1 MVSFGTSTQVCF
13 QPVLVCVRADGKL
26 SHEVAAAAVAAEV
39 EAQQAAEDAELAP
52 VLVLIPEARST
63 WAEVA
68 ACMTAVKGDISAR
81 TVERWLEKERK
92 PINLIITRCP
102 SWRLA
107 AGFTAEQRKQVTA
120 FEFQCRNLAEEALN
134 V

>member
-1 MVSFGTSTQVCF
+1 MFLQS
-13 QPVLVCVRADGKL
+13 VLVCARADGKL
-26 SHEVAAAAVAAEV
+26 SHEVAAAAAAAAAEV
-39 EAQQAAEDAELAP
+39 AAQQAVEDAELAP
-52 VLVLIPEARST
+52 VLALIPEARST

-68 ACMTAVKGDISAR
+68 ACMTVVKGDISAGAL
-81 TVERWLEKERK
+81 ERWLAKERK

-107 AGFTAEQRKQVTA
+107 AGFTAEQRNQVTA
-120 FEFQCRNLAEEALN
+120 FEFQCRNVAEEALT